1 LGSID
6 VIGSKSK
13 LGELGVIKYLGSK
26 RALLPVLE
34 KLFEASEAKSA
45 LDLFTGTTR
54 VAASMKQLGMRVTA
68 VDTAS
73 YSEVLAKTFIELDA
87 NRCDTNELRSA
98 VSRLNQVSGQAG
110 YFTTAFCQEARFFQE
125 KNGIR
130 IDAIRE
136 IIEADYKSSWLYYPL
151 LASLLIATDKID
163 STTGVQMAYLK
174 TWSRRSSL
182 ELELKVPELIVG
194 SGVSIMADA
203 NDVVATLPEVDLAY
217 LDPPYNQHRYF
228 GNYHIWESLVRW
240 DKPEYYG
247 IANKRID
254 TKSPENKSEFNSKLT
269 MPNALRKLVSNLRA
283 KTLVLSYN
291 NESWL
296 SRRELTDMCSRYE
309 SVQILDFDFKRYVG
323 SQIGGYN
330 QAGELVGRPGAK
342 RNLEHIVLAGSSQT
356 VSKML
361 SSL

>member
-1 LGSID
+1 M
-6 VIGSKSK
+6 
-13 LGELGVIKYLGSK
+13 IKYLGSK

-34 KLFEASEAKSA
+34 KLFSSSGAKSS

-54 VAASMKQLGMRVTA
+54 VASAMKQLGMGVTA

-87 NRCDTNELRSA
+87 RECDHGELSAA
-98 VSRLNQVSGQAG
+98 VSRLNLVSGEAG
-110 YFTTAFCQEARFFQE
+110 YFTKAFCEEARFFQI

-130 IDAIRE
+130 IDTIRNL
-136 IIEADYKSSWLYYPL
+136 IESDYKSSWLYYPL

-182 ELELKVPELIVG
+182 DLELKVPELIAG
-194 SGVSIMADA
+194 TGKSMMADA
-203 NDVVATLPEVDLAY
+203 NDVVAKLPEVDLAY

-228 GNYHIWESLVRW
+228 GNYHIWETLVRW
-240 DKPEYYG
+240 DSPEYYG
-247 IANKRID
+247 IANKRVD
-254 TKSPENKSEFNSKLT
+254 TRNQNNRSSFNSKLT
-269 MPNALRKLVSNLRA
+269 MPEALRRLISDLKA

-296 SRRELTDMCSRYE
+296 SRRDLTEMCSRFE
-309 SVQILDFDFKRYVG
+309 RVVILDFDFKRYVG

-330 QAGELVGRPGAK
+330 QSGELVGRPGAK
-342 RNLEHIVLAGSSQT
+342 RNLEHIVLAGSKET
-356 VSKML
+356 VERML
-361 SSL
+361 ASL